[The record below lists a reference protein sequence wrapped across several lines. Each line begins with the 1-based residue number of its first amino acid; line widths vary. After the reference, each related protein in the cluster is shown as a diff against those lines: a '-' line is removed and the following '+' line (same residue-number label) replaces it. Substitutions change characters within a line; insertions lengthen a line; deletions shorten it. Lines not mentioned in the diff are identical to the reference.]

1 MGIDWEWML
10 GAEGADLQRAYEDSI
25 PDNDCYDRSDDYD
38 DYEEDEE
45 YEDEEGDIEEEIQQA
60 EAEIEALSQ
69 RPIRSLTDEE
79 RESLG
84 EHYTSPATSGYIRA
98 VLKGEKNNFRG
109 RDTHLTCEGENYP
122 ACDRLFH
129 ANSVKTSINF
139 IRRMALFSRKFG
151 EERYLQT
158 VQNSDIIDKEFGV
171 WNDIFF
177 DNVDIPYKSG
187 NNVSAYGPV
196 MFVFKVDILK
206 NAKVRMLKCNPW
218 NRRDEDLKYSDIFFT
233 SSDDIKEGIRSN
245 EGATIDIRRVNFLG
259 DFEHHTTVYDTEE
272 LPFGDNLEAIYIEKC
287 INTPG
292 RENELKT
299 LIENALAEA
308 GIGGVPVR
316 IRDNEPSREFIG
328 YATDQDELW
337 EFPNYDTDQVDL

>member
-25 PDNDCYDRSDDYD
+25 PDNDYYDESDDYD

-45 YEDEEGDIEEEIQQA
+45 EEGVIEEEENPQA

-84 EHYTSPATSGYIRA
+84 ERYTSPATSGYIRA
-98 VLKGEKNNFRG
+98 ILYGRNNNFRG
-109 RDTHLTCEGENYP
+109 RDKHLTCEGENYP

-151 EERYLQT
+151 EERNLQT
-158 VQNSDIIDKEFGV
+158 VQNSDVIDKEFGV

-196 MFVFKVDILK
+196 MFVFK
-206 NAKVRMLKCNPW
+206 
-218 NRRDEDLKYSDIFFT
+218 
-233 SSDDIKEGIRSN
+233 
-245 EGATIDIRRVNFLG
+245 
-259 DFEHHTTVYDTEE
+259 
-272 LPFGDNLEAIYIEKC
+272 
-287 INTPG
+287 
-292 RENELKT
+292 
-299 LIENALAEA
+299 
-308 GIGGVPVR
+308 
-316 IRDNEPSREFIG
+316 
-328 YATDQDELW
+328 
-337 EFPNYDTDQVDL
+337 